1 MTTGRTKKMPVS
13 QSGRD
18 VQVFHEQARNCI
30 VVESEANAL
39 LEQFGDTLWEL
50 ESSYKPIT

>member
-1 MTTGRTKKMPVS
+1 MPVS

-18 VQVFHEQARNCI
+18 AQVFHEQARNCI
-30 VVESEANAL
+30 VVEGEANAL